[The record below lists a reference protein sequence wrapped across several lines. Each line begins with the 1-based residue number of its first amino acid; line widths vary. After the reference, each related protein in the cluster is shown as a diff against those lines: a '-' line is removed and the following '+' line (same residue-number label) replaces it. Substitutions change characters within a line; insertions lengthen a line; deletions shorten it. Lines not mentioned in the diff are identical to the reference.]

1 MEQFVQDNFTLLIVL
16 SIVTTLITAFILIV
30 ASILYRTINGK
41 NYPVIPEQEIT
52 FTERWVSG
60 ASQKNVLT
68 KLGGASNC
76 LSVTVS
82 RNALVIRPMFPFNL
96 MFFPEVYDL
105 EHVVAR
111 SEISRIEPIA
121 RSDLGSV
128 LVEFESDGQKKRIEL
143 TFRRRDEFLRAVNI

>member
-41 NYPVIPEQEIT
+41 NYPVIPEQDIT

-111 SEISRIEPIA
+111 SEISRIEP